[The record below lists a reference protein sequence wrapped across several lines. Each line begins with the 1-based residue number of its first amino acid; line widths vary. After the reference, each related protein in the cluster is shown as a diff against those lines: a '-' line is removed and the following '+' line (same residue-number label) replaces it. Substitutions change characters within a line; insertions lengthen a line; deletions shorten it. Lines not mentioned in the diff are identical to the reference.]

1 MTIWKILH
9 LPPFVCLSHGACSS
23 SILSPLGSFH
33 HALFINVENFYTHI
47 KDMEKV
53 LIKLVVVQS
62 YHENEWNQVII
73 NKENNNC

>member
-1 MTIWKILH
+1 MMMENFASSSLRMPKL
-9 LPPFVCLSHGACSS
+9 GACSS
-23 SILSPLGSFH
+23 SIISPLGSFH
-33 HALFINVENFYTHI
+33 HALFINAENFYTHI